1 MIGPDTSAH
10 RPDSRLCSQS
20 DDTQSGTVVNLTTQE
35 PECSQFDDTN
45 GGIKCDEQAEG
56 PHHAQ
61 IGETANTIRPTNRVI
76 GVPFRSGDDPR
87 RAVNPRKLNP
97 RIKYAAQV
105 RRIIKRAEWRAVVRT
120 MYRIATD
127 EKSRQA
133 VAAASW
139 ISDRVM
145 GPLAQQIALDVTSGG
160 ESIED
165 KRQRLYA
172 RAAEMGMPINVTS
185 RPADAL
191 TDSIIPP
198 Q

>member
-1 MIGPDTSAH
+1 
-10 RPDSRLCSQS
+10 
-20 DDTQSGTVVNLTTQE
+20 
-35 PECSQFDDTN
+35 
-45 GGIKCDEQAEG
+45 
-56 PHHAQ
+56 
-61 IGETANTIRPTNRVI
+61 
-76 GVPFRSGDDPR
+76 
-87 RAVNPRKLNP
+87 
-97 RIKYAAQV
+97 
-105 RRIIKRAEWRAVVRT
+105 